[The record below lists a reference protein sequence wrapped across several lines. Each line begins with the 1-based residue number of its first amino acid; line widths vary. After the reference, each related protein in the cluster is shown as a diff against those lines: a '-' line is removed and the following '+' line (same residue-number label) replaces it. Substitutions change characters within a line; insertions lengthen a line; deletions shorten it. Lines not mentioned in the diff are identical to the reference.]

1 MTEPES
7 EGMVAQESLRHTY
20 LQAIGVQS
28 WLPRGALPHAAP
40 SAPWVETFTWPPTQ
54 RFEQW
59 EDAFEDTSEVPAAEQ
74 PVLPVTPSVNAP
86 RGVSRALESLQ
97 GMFAPEGTPSQKVL
111 ESTPPALSETTPS
124 ASALDMSYQPEPVAP
139 LQNPLAE
146 RYPEPQFSLVLMT
159 LGELLIVD
167 SLPPQGRQSFSPAH
181 IRFVSALAR
190 SLGVQGYDINPIH
203 HHWPAFVGSALNQ
216 GPDEALRSVRRL
228 LGNMLK
234 SQEIKRV
241 LLLGEASAQWILE
254 QPEPLDSL
262 RGLRFSLRAG
272 VAAVSSHSVTALLR
286 IPELKAELWADL
298 QPLLATRT

>member
-1 MTEPES
+1 MF
-7 EGMVAQESLRHTY
+7 AQESQRHTY
-20 LQAIGVQS
+20 LQALGVQS
-28 WLPRGALPHAAP
+28 WLPRGALPYAAP
-40 SAPWVETFTWPPTQ
+40 SAPWVEAFTWPPTE

-59 EDAFEDTSEVPAAEQ
+59 GDAFDDTPAEAAATEQ
-74 PVLPVTPSVNAP
+74 QAAPVTPAVNAP

-97 GMFAPEGTPSQKVL
+97 GIFAPEGTSSQKVPAL
-111 ESTPPALSETTPS
+111 AQTPPVSSETTSPV
-124 ASALDMSYQPEPVAP
+124 SALDMSYQPERVAP

-146 RYPEPQFSLVLMT
+146 RYPEPQFSLVLIK

-190 SLGVQGYDINPIH
+190 SLGVQGYEINPIL

-216 GPDEALRSVRRL
+216 GPDEALRSVRRQ
-228 LGNMLK
+228 LGNLLK

-298 QPLLATRT
+298 QPLLAART